1 MVLLI
6 SERFPLKVLQGET
19 SGQMTGRRC
28 VTIMSTPGGGGG
40 GPRAQ
45 KAKHSANILLG
56 GGALSPPR
64 TTHPCSCVCVCACA
78 RLFVCERVSQVSA
91 KKAGAF
97 QWRRPCTFLSPLLPL
112 RAPHNFLFWLEP
124 WGLGRGS
131 ASMQLGIYAIN
142 KSLLM
147 THSSHEYSERR
158 RCGCLMR
165 DVCSFLLRQ
174 KSVRPREET

>member
-19 SGQMTGRRC
+19 SGQTTGRRF
-28 VTIMSTPGGGGG
+28 VTIMSALGGGGG
-40 GPRAQ
+40 GRERRKQ
-45 KAKHSANILLG
+45 NILRTSCWV
-56 GGALSPPR
+56 AVPFHPLSQPIR
-64 TTHPCSCVCVCACA
+64 VRVCMCVCA

-112 RAPHNFLFWLEP
+112 SVPHNFLFWLEP

-131 ASMQLGIYAIN
+131 ASLEFMPLA
-142 KSLLM
+142 SP
-147 THSSHEYSERR
+147 
-158 RCGCLMR
+158 C
-165 DVCSFLLRQ
+165 
-174 KSVRPREET
+174 